1 VHVVVVGC
9 GRVGSSLAALVAE
22 AGHSV
27 GVIDKRASA
36 FVRLPADFTGR
47 AVTGFGFDRDRLV
60 EAGIEEADAVAAVT
74 SGDNSNIVV
83 ARIARETF
91 GIERVVARIY
101 DPGRAAIYER
111 LGIPTVATVAWTTD
125 QALRKLLPA
134 ETRTE
139 WTDPSGKIC
148 VVERALPLAWA
159 GRPLRD
165 LEEPG
170 RWRLSAVSRSGQG
183 MVPGPDLVGQEGDVV
198 VLSAALADL
207 GALEERLVG
216 AGVGGV
222 GTEGGEPATRRR
234 RG

>member
-9 GRVGSSLAALVAE
+9 GRVGSSLAASLAG

-27 GVIDKRASA
+27 GVVDKRESA
-36 FVRLPADFTGR
+36 FAKLPGGFPGR
-47 AVTGFGFDRDRLV
+47 TVAGFGFDRDRLL
-60 EAGIEEADAVAAVT
+60 EAGIEHADALAAVT

-91 GIERVVARIY
+91 GVQRVLARIY
-101 DPGRAAIYER
+101 DPGRAAVYER

-125 QALRKLLPA
+125 QALRKLLPT

-139 WTDPSGKIC
+139 WTDPSGNVS
-148 VVERALPLAWA
+148 VVERALPADWA
-159 GRPLRD
+159 GRALSE

-170 RWRLSAVSRSGQG
+170 RWRLTAITRTGRAL
-183 MVPGPDLVGQEGDVV
+183 VPGPDLVAQEGDVLLV
-198 VLSAALADL
+198 SVATDDVA
-207 GALEERLVG
+207 ALEERLTS
-216 AGVGGV
+216 AA
-222 GTEGGEPATRRR
+222 PAPSVSRR

>member
-1 VHVVVVGC
+1 MHVVVVGC
-9 GRVGSSLAALVAE
+9 GRVGSSLAAMAAE

-27 GVIDKRASA
+27 GVIDKRREA
-36 FVRLPADFTGR
+36 FVRLPAGFTGR
-47 AVTGFGFDRDRLV
+47 SVTGFGFDRDRLL
-60 EAGIEEADAVAAVT
+60 EAGIEEADALAAVT

-125 QALRKLLPA
+125 QALRKLLPS
-134 ETRTE
+134 EIRTE
-139 WTDPSGKIC
+139 WTDPSGRVS
-148 VVERALPLAWA
+148 VVERALPLPWA
-159 GRPLRD
+159 GRPLGD

-170 RWRLSAVSRSGQG
+170 RWRLAAVSRAGRA
-183 MVPGPDLVGQEGDVV
+183 MVPGPEMIGQEGDVV
-198 VLSAALADL
+198 VLSVATTDL
-207 GALEERLVG
+207 GDLEERMAANGSPIGG
-216 AGVGGV
+216 A
-222 GTEGGEPATRRR
+222 EQATKGR

>member
-1 VHVVVVGC
+1 MHVVVVGC
-9 GRVGSSLAALVAE
+9 GRVGSSLAALAAAE
-22 AGHSV
+22 GHSV
-27 GVIDKRASA
+27 GVIDKQRAA
-36 FVRLPADFTGR
+36 FVRLPAGFSGR
-47 AVTGFGFDRDRLV
+47 VVTGFGFDRDRLI
-60 EAGIEEADAVAAVT
+60 EAGVEEADALAAVT

-134 ETRTE
+134 EVRTE
-139 WTDPSGKIC
+139 WTDPSGKVC
-148 VVERALPLAWA
+148 LVERALPLAWA

-165 LEEPG
+165 LEEAG
-170 RWRLSAVSRSGQG
+170 RWRLSALTRTGRA
-183 MVPGPDLVGQEGDVV
+183 MVPNGDLVGQEGDVV
-198 VLSAALADL
+198 LFAAATTEVA
-207 GALEERLVG
+207 GLEERLDG
-216 AGVGGV
+216 ATPVRGRTG
-222 GTEGGEPATRRR
+222 EGKRR